1 MPTYD
6 YRCNACGH
14 EFEEFQS
21 IKADALK
28 TCPKCQQEA
37 LERLIGPGAALI
49 FKGSGFYLTDYRSEG
64 YRKAAK
70 AEKESSGGGKSETTP
85 KPDAPAAKSDSSPAP
100 AKPSTDS

>member
-28 TCPKCQQEA
+28 TCPKCQKEA

-70 AEKESSGGGKSETTP
+70 AEKDSSGGAKSEGAA
-85 KPDAPAAKSDSSPAP
+85 KSDAPAAKSESPAP
-100 AKPSTDS
+100 SPKPSSDS

>member
-6 YRCNACGH
+6 YRCNACSH

-21 IKADALK
+21 IKADALT
-28 TCPKCQQEA
+28 TCPKCQKES

-70 AEKESSGGGKSETTP
+70 AEKDSSGGAKSDGAA
-85 KPDAPAAKSDSSPAP
+85 KSDAPAAKSESPAP
-100 AKPSTDS
+100 SPKPSSDS